1 MHRAF
6 WVLILVAASV
16 SAQNYAP
23 YPKPDAGYVSDHAQ
37 ILDAEEEERIEQWLL
52 AVEKQSGTEII
63 VVTIPALAAYPGTAN
78 ESIERFST
86 ALFNRWGVGNR
97 ATNDGILFL
106 VALGDRK
113 ARIELGDGHPP
124 ARDAAAAE
132 IMAGTIVPKF
142 RNGDYA
148 AGITNG
154 VKEIVHQFTPV
165 RITFRWSLVV
175 VPLVALALLAAGV
188 SLVMHGKRGWGWV
201 LIGLALV
208 VIVAFLYAL
217 AAAARKRTESS
228 GWAAGG
234 LGGFGGGSSSGR
246 GATGSW

>member
-1 MHRAF
+1 MRRTF
-6 WVLILVAASV
+6 WMLILVTASAW
-16 SAQNYAP
+16 AQNYAP
-23 YPKPDAGYVSDHAQ
+23 YPQPDAGYVTDHAQ
-37 ILDAEEEERIEQWLL
+37 ILNAQEEERIEQWLL
-52 AVEKQSGTEII
+52 AVEQKSGTEII

-78 ESIERFST
+78 ESIEKFST

-97 ATNDGILFL
+97 ATNDGILLL

-132 IMAGTIVPKF
+132 IMAGTIVPRF
-142 RNGDYA
+142 RSGDYA

-165 RITFRWSLVV
+165 RITFRWSLVIL
-175 VPLVALALLAAGV
+175 PLVALALLATGV
-188 SLVMHGKRGWGWV
+188 SLVMQGKRGWGWV

-208 VIVAFLYAL
+208 VIVALLYVL
-217 AAAARKRTESS
+217 AAVARRRTHSS
-228 GWAAGG
+228 EWAAGG
-234 LGGFGGGSSSGR
+234 AGGFGGGFSSGR

>member
-1 MHRAF
+1 MFRAS
-6 WVLILVAASV
+6 WLLILVTATAW
-16 SAQNYAP
+16 AQDYAP
-23 YPKPDAGYVSDHAQ
+23 YPKPDAGYVTDHAQ
-37 ILDAEEEERIEQWLL
+37 ILNAQEEERIEQWLL
-52 AVEKQSGTEII
+52 DVEKKSGTEII

-97 ATNDGILFL
+97 ATNDGILL
-106 VALGDRK
+106 VVALGDRK

-124 ARDAAAAE
+124 ARDAAAAA
-132 IMAGTIVPKF
+132 IMANTIVPRF
-142 RNGDYA
+142 RSGDYA

-154 VKEIVHQFTPV
+154 VTEIVHQFTPV

-175 VPLVALALLAAGV
+175 VPLAALALLATGI
-188 SLVMHGKRGWGWV
+188 SLVRHGKRGWGWV

-208 VIVAFLYAL
+208 VIVAFLYVL
-217 AAAARKRTESS
+217 AAAARRRTRSS
-228 GWAAGG
+228 GWSAGG
-234 LGGFGGGSSSGR
+234 LGGFGGGFSSGR